1 MSPLRRDA
9 RHRDLSKG
17 CLHEVEPE
25 ATHLG
30 DVFSTGENLQRGIAI
45 TRVLRKG
52 GKVSYFT
59 KRKMGSPAV
68 AAVAMACVFSAMS
81 FAVPTAQ
88 AAASKG
94 SIVGVL
100 AGPFGPMLVAGSGPS
115 AGTALYFI
123 TSDHGSTFGC
133 TTTKQSV
140 GGGPYVCT
148 GPSTSKKHVD
158 WPAYTTTGTPVA
170 GPGVKQSVLGEVDRK
185 GVGEQVTYNGHPLYL
200 FDAIPGSPSGESW
213 DEPSLP
219 ADHGMW
225 WLLSPDGV
233 PVGSEGT
240 LSMVTIKGHAYL
252 GAQVIDGAGGVVV
265 VPVYAYSGS
274 TACAGQCAVAF
285 PPLYAQG
292 SPGLAP
298 GLSGTAGIVTR
309 SDGSQ
314 QRSWNGKALYVFGD
328 EGVAIGKSG
337 LTVAGN
343 GNGVKESGG
352 TFALIPA

>member
-1 MSPLRRDA
+1 
-9 RHRDLSKG
+9 
-17 CLHEVEPE
+17 
-25 ATHLG
+25 
-30 DVFSTGENLQRGIAI
+30 LQRGIAI